1 MRTLLVA
8 FLLGTTACSTPVIEP
23 SPIVGAQLYTV
34 RESMAA
40 DPLATLRRVADL
52 GYREVEIAGTF
63 GAKPE
68 AICQQTRALELRV
81 AAVHADWQLLRT
93 DPAAAIAET
102 KALCSDTLIL
112 AWLPEDQ
119 RQTLAQW
126 RDWVEHLN
134 LIADLAEREGVRIAY
149 HAHDFEFAEIDGIR
163 PIDLLMDELDPRIGF
178 ELDTYWLAHAGEDP
192 LRFLQRHADRV
203 THLHLKDM
211 AGDGSMADV
220 GEGTLPL
227 TQIIIQAQQ
236 QGVRHFLVERDDASD
251 PWASLAAS
259 LDSLR
264 AMPLQRDT
272 TSNAF
277 RSANP

>member
-1 MRTLLVA
+1 
-8 FLLGTTACSTPVIEP
+8 VIEP
-23 SPIVGAQLYTV
+23 GPIVGAQLYTV

-81 AAVHADWQLLRT
+81 AAVHADWPLLRT

-102 KALCSDTLIL
+102 RALCSDTLIL

-178 ELDTYWLAHAGEDP
+178 ELDTYWLAYAGEDS
-192 LRFLQRHADRV
+192 LRFLRRHADRV

-227 TQIIIQAQQ
+227 AQIIIQAQR

-264 AMPLQRDT
+264 AMPLQQDT

>member
-23 SPIVGAQLYTV
+23 GPIVGAQLYTV

-63 GAKPE
+63 GAEPE
-68 AICQQTRALELRV
+68 AICRQARALELRV

-93 DPAAAIAET
+93 DPATAIAET
-102 KALCSDTLIL
+102 KALCSDALIL

-126 RDWVEHLN
+126 REWVEHLN

-178 ELDTYWLAHAGEDP
+178 ELDTYWLAYAGEDP

-227 TQIIIQAQQ
+227 AQIIIQAQQ

-264 AMPLQRDT
+264 AMPLQQDT

>member
-1 MRTLLVA
+1 MRTLLAA

-23 SPIVGAQLYTV
+23 GPIVGAQLYTV

-102 KALCSDTLIL
+102 RALCSDALIL

-126 RDWVEHLN
+126 REWVEQLN

-264 AMPLQRDT
+264 AMPLQQDT

>member
-1 MRTLLVA
+1 MRTLLAA

-23 SPIVGAQLYTV
+23 GPIVGAQLYTV

-102 KALCSDTLIL
+102 RALCSDALIL

-264 AMPLQRDT
+264 AMPLQRNT

>member
-102 KALCSDTLIL
+102 RALCSDALIL

-126 RDWVEHLN
+126 REWVEQLN

-163 PIDLLMDELDPRIGF
+163 PIELLMDELDPRIGF

-251 PWASLAAS
+251 PWASLAAC